1 MAARPVAA
9 AGAIETSKNE
19 KIYMRRICLTVVGMY
34 LTLLHAFSQV
44 APADS
49 ISYKAKKLKLDEI
62 NLVSS
67 YYNQT
72 ADKSSVMGGRTDY
85 KGNGDVTDLAN
96 GLDIKFVGFDSKGRK
111 NSLSGGLGIDYHTA
125 ASQAYVDSNGHA
137 RNNGTRIYPTLDW
150 SIENAGKGEEFGL
163 GAYYSAEHNY
173 YHSIGLNTLLSKK
186 NHHNGEFSVKLTGY
200 FDRIKMIL
208 PAEFDPVDSVKSTS
222 STDSVVY
229 VTTASGRT
237 EALTYV
243 NGQAVSTSSKTVI
256 PSKLRN
262 TYTASFSFAQ
272 VINQRMQGSIA
283 MDLVYQSGYLGLPFH
298 RVYLNTGK
306 DTVENLPSQRFKFP
320 IGIRLNYFLGD
331 NIIIR
336 TYYRFYIDNWGMVSH
351 TANIEVPVKITPFI
365 SISPFYRY
373 YVQKAV
379 NYFAPYQKHT
389 TSDQYYTSNYAL
401 ASFSSQSY
409 GAGFRIALPKGIF
422 GGLNMLEIRYAHY
435 TQTTDL
441 VADVVSLNLRFK

>member
-1 MAARPVAA
+1 M
-9 AGAIETSKNE
+9 IK
-19 KIYMRRICLTVVGMY
+19 ICLTVVGMY
-34 LTLLHAFSQV
+34 LMLLRAFSQV
-44 APADS
+44 APVDS
-49 ISYKAKKLKLDEI
+49 IGYKTRKLKLDEI
-62 NLVSS
+62 NFVSG

-72 ADKSSVMGGRTDY
+72 ADKSAVMGGRTDY
-85 KGNGDVTDLAN
+85 KGNGVVTDLAN
-96 GLDIKFVGFDSKGRK
+96 GLDIKFVGVDPKGRK

-137 RNNGTRIYPTLDW
+137 RNNGTRVYPTLDW
-150 SIENAGKGEEFGL
+150 SIENAKKGTEFGL
-163 GAYYSAEHNY
+163 GAYYSTEHNY
-173 YHSIGLNTLLSKK
+173 YHSVGLNTSLSKK

-208 PAEFDPVDSVKSTS
+208 PSEFDLVDSVKSTS
-222 STDSVVY
+222 SADSVVY
-229 VTTASGRT
+229 ITTASGRT

-243 NGQAVSTSSKTVI
+243 NGQAVSTNSKTVI
-256 PSKLRN
+256 PSRVRN

-272 VINQRMQGSIA
+272 VINQRMQGNIA
-283 MDLVYQSGYLGLPFH
+283 VDLVYQSGYLGLPFH

-306 DTVENLPSQRFKFP
+306 DTIENLPKQRFKLP

-351 TANIEVPVKITPFI
+351 TANVEVPVKITPFF

-373 YVQKAV
+373 YVQRAV
-379 NYFAPYQKHT
+379 NYFAPYEKHT

-409 GAGFRIALPKGIF
+409 GVGLRIAPPKGII
-422 GGLNMLEIRYAHY
+422 GSLNMLEIRYAHY

-441 VADVVSLNLRFK
+441 LADVVSLNLRFR

>member
-9 AGAIETSKNE
+9 AVAIEAIKNE
-19 KIYMRRICLTVVGMY
+19 KHDMRKICLTVVGMY
-34 LTLLHAFSQV
+34 LMLLHAFSQV
-44 APADS
+44 APSDS
-49 ISYKAKKLKLDEI
+49 SGYKAKKLKLDEI

-67 YYNQT
+67 YYDQT
-72 ADKSSVMGGRTDY
+72 ADKSAVMGGRTDY

-96 GLDIKFVGFDSKGRK
+96 GLDIKFLSWDPKGRK
-111 NSLSGGLGIDYHTA
+111 NSLSAGLGIDYHTA

-137 RNNGTRIYPTLDW
+137 GNNGTRIYPTLDW
-150 SIENAGKGEEFGL
+150 SIENEKKGTEFGL

-173 YHSIGLNTLLSKK
+173 YHSVGLNTSLSKK

-208 PAEFDPVDSVKSTS
+208 PSEFIPVDSVKSTS
-222 STDSVVY
+222 ATDSVVY
-229 VTTASGRT
+229 ITTASGRT

-243 NGQAVSTSSKTVI
+243 NGQAVGGSSKTVI
-256 PSKLRN
+256 PSKARD

-283 MDLVYQSGYLGLPFH
+283 MDIVYQSGYLGLPFH

-306 DTVENLPSQRFKFP
+306 DTIENLPSQRFKLP
-320 IGIRLNYFLGD
+320 IGFRLNYFLGD

-379 NYFAPYQKHT
+379 NYFAPFEKHS

-401 ASFSSQSY
+401 ASFSSQFF
-409 GAGFRIALPKGIF
+409 GAGLRIAPPKGIF
-422 GGLNMLEIRYAHY
+422 GNLNMLELRYGHY

-441 VADVVSLNLRFK
+441 IADVISLNLKFK